1 LVEALE
7 LIKAHGAFE
16 TVRRLIQRSNEI
28 MIYAVNTGLI
38 DTNPASGA
46 CMVFEKPKQKNMS
59 TLRPEEL
66 PKLIRALVDS
76 RTFLLRVV
84 LPAV

>member
-1 LVEALE
+1 
-7 LIKAHGAFE
+7 
-16 TVRRLIQRSNEI
+16 

-46 CMVFEKPKQKNMS
+46 CMVFKKPKQKNMS

-84 LPAV
+84 LPAVADEFVQFTKYHIVKPKVNVWIKF